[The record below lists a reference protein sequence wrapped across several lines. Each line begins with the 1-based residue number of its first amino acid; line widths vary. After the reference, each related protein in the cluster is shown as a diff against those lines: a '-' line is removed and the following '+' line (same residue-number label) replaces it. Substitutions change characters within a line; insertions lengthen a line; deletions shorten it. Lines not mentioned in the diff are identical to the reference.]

1 MAELN
6 TLTLIGNLTK
16 DPEKVQYAGNTTI
29 ANLRLAANRTYKDGQ
44 GQKQNDVVF
53 VDVKAF
59 GKIAETILK
68 YCQKGRQILVVGRLA
83 MDVWIDKASGGKSSK
98 LYIIAE
104 NFQFLG
110 TKEQNGNGAPTSVI
124 ATPVSTKPVSVEDVS
139 MGDVGDASDPL
150 GF

>member
-16 DPEKVQYAGNTTI
+16 EPEKVQYSGNTTI

-68 YCQKGRQILVVGRLA
+68 YCQKGRQILVQGRLS
-83 MDVWIDKASGGKSSK
+83 MDEWTDKATGGKRSK
-98 LYIIAE
+98 LYIIAD

-110 TKEQNGNGAPTSVI
+110 TKEQNSNGTSTTVI
-124 ATPVSTKPVSVEDVS
+124 ATPVAEKAVSVSDVAS
-139 MGDVGDASDPL
+139 GDVRGPIE
-150 GF
+150 F